1 MLLQHLGEIIQLLS
15 SALFPCGSAKGLLQI
30 SMHVSCLSNCQMA
43 DITVIQTL
51 HSKLWERPP
60 L

>member
-1 MLLQHLGEIIQLLS
+1 
-15 SALFPCGSAKGLLQI
+15 
-30 SMHVSCLSNCQMA
+30 MA

-60 L
+60 LLK